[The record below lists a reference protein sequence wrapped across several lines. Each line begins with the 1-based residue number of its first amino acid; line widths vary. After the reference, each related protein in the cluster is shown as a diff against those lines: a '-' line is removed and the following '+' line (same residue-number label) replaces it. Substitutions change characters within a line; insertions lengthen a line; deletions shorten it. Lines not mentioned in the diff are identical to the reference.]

1 MPIANGD
8 AASNGATLNRHV
20 ETLDWR
26 KAVEVLQEY
35 DARDGLD
42 VYSLLDTK
50 KNGALTYNDFL
61 VLPGYV
67 GTMSK
72 PGDCNAV

>member
-8 AASNGATLNRHV
+8 SNTNGATVNRQV
-20 ETLDWR
+20 DTLDWR

-42 VYSLLDTK
+42 VYSLLDNK

-61 VLPGYV
+61 VLPGYI
-67 GTMSK
+67 GMLPATCLERPS
-72 PGDCNAV
+72 